1 MSTEENT
8 SMTVEEKTK
17 AWAEFEEILTLLKG
31 TLSSE
36 EVTKFTEA
44 FSLALTAHDA
54 QRRISGD
61 SYIFH
66 PLGVVRILV
75 DLQVD
80 LVTLEAAILHD
91 VVEDT
96 DTTLEEIEK
105 QFGAEVA
112 MLVDGVTKL
121 SRIEYKSKEEQK
133 MESHRKMLLAM
144 AKDLRVV
151 VIKLADRLHNM
162 RTLSFMNPEK
172 QKDTA
177 RETLEIF
184 APLAHRL
191 GMFNIKW
198 ELEDLG
204 FRYLEPEDYY
214 DLVEQVRQRREE
226 RQAVIQSAIDLIK
239 GKLDEVSIRAEING
253 RPKHLYSIWRKMQ
266 KDSKQLSEIYDLSA
280 IRIIVDSIKDCYGV
294 LGLVH
299 SLWKPIPGRFKD
311 FIAVPKS
318 NLYQSLH
325 TTIIGPTGTPI
336 EIQIRTQEMHRIAEY
351 GIAAHWRYK
360 EGQVAGSG
368 AKSFDEKLSWIRQL
382 LDWHQDMRDTKEFME
397 TLKVDVFADE
407 VFVFT
412 PRGDVIELPAGS
424 VPIDFAYRVHTDV
437 GNRCTGAKV
446 NGKIVPLHHKLKNG
460 DIVDVITTKGTGP
473 SWDWISIV
481 RSPETKN
488 KIRQWFKKQNRV
500 ENVAKGREALEKE
513 AKRLGYEFKEF
524 ASSEVLAEI
533 AKKHFGTEEDLLAA
547 MGYGGITV
555 NAVVVKLVDQ
565 YKRRH
570 KEAETAKII
579 ANASSGTQVLETK
592 EKKSKSKQS
601 HGILVNGEPG
611 MMIRIARCCNPV
623 PGDEV
628 VGYITRGRG
637 VTIHRSDC
645 VNVQSDGNEAERR
658 IPVSWD
664 RTSESEWYK
673 VGIEILAVDRP
684 GVLNELMAVVSDA
697 RTHISSI
704 NAKVDKNKQTLI
716 NFEVDVSNIKQLTTL
731 MTKLRKVK
739 DIYHVSR
746 ADNGKGGEPD

>member
-1 MSTEENT
+1 MTTEKKTE
-8 SMTVEEKTK
+8 MTAEEKKK
-17 AWAEFEEILTLLKG
+17 AWEEFESILELLKNS
-31 TLSSE
+31 LNPD
-36 EVTKFTEA
+36 EVKGLTDA
-44 FSLALTAHDA
+44 FSLSLSAHNS
-54 QRRISGD
+54 QRRVSGE

-66 PLGVVRILV
+66 PLGVLRILA

-96 DTTLEEIEK
+96 EITLEEIQK
-105 QFGAEVA
+105 QFGSEVA
-112 MLVDGVTKL
+112 MLVDGVTKI

-162 RTLSFMNPEK
+162 RTLSYMNPEK

-226 RQAVIQSAIDLIK
+226 RQADIQEAIDVIK
-239 GKLDEVSIRAEING
+239 EKLDEVPIKAEING
-253 RPKHLYSIWRKMQ
+253 RPKHLYSIWRKME
-266 KDSKQLSEIYDLSA
+266 KDHKQLGEIYDLSA
-280 IRIIVDSIKDCYGV
+280 IRVIVDSVKDCYGV
-294 LGLVH
+294 LGIVH
-299 SLWKPIPGRFKD
+299 TLWKPIPGRFKD

-318 NLYQSLH
+318 NMYQSLH
-325 TTIIGPTGTPI
+325 TTVISSNGTPI
-336 EIQIRTQEMHRIAEY
+336 EIQIRTHEMHRIAEY

-360 EGQVAGSG
+360 EGEIAGG
-368 AKSFDEKLSWIRQL
+368 KSFDEKLSWIRQL

-437 GNRCTGAKV
+437 GNRCTGARV
-446 NGKIVPLHHKLKNG
+446 NGKIVPLTHKLQNG
-460 DIVDVITTKGTGP
+460 DIVEVITTKGTGP

-488 KIRQWFKKQNRV
+488 KIRQWFKKQNRS
-500 ENVAKGREALEKE
+500 ENVQKGRESLEKE
-513 AKRLGYEFKEF
+513 AKRLGYDIKEF
-524 ASSEVLAEI
+524 ITSESLTEI
-533 AKKHFGTEEDLLAA
+533 AKKNFGTEDDLLAA
-547 MGYGGITV
+547 VGYGGTTV
-555 NAVVVKLVDQ
+555 NAVIIRLTEQ
-565 YKRRH
+565 YRRRH
-570 KEAETAKII
+570 KENELAKLTASGG
-579 ANASSGTQVLETK
+579 SSAVPEVKTK
-592 EKKSKSKQS
+592 RTKSKNS

-611 MMIRIARCCNPV
+611 MMVRIARCCNPV
-623 PGDEV
+623 PGDSI

-637 VTIHRSDC
+637 VTVHRLDC
-645 VNVQSDGNEAERR
+645 INVQGDGEEAERR
-658 IPVSWD
+658 IAVMWD
-664 RTSESEWYK
+664 GISENESYK

-684 GVLNELMAVVSDA
+684 GMLNELMAVIIEA
-697 RTHISSI
+697 KTHISSV
-704 NAKVDKNKQTLI
+704 NARVNRAKQITV
-716 NFEVDVSNIKQLTTL
+716 NFEVDVKNTNQLSNL
-731 MTKLRKVK
+731 MNKLQKIRDV
-739 DIYHVSR
+739 YQVGR
-746 ADNGKGGEPD
+746 ADNGKGSEAN

>member
-1 MSTEENT
+1 MTTEKKTE
-8 SMTVEEKTK
+8 MTAEERKK
-17 AWAEFEEILTLLKG
+17 AWEEFESILELLKNS
-31 TLSSE
+31 LSPD
-36 EVTKFTEA
+36 EVKELTDA
-44 FSLALTAHDA
+44 FSLALSAHNS
-54 QRRISGD
+54 QRRVSGE

-66 PLGVVRILV
+66 PLGVLRILA

-96 DTTLEEIEK
+96 EITLEEIQK
-105 QFGAEVA
+105 KFGSEVA
-112 MLVDGVTKL
+112 MLVDGVTKI

-162 RTLSFMNPEK
+162 RTLSYMNPEK

-226 RQAVIQSAIDLIK
+226 RQADIQEAIDVIK
-239 GKLDEVSIRAEING
+239 EKLDEVPIKAEING
-253 RPKHLYSIWRKMQ
+253 RPKHLYSIWRKME
-266 KDSKQLSEIYDLSA
+266 KDHKQLGEIYDLSA
-280 IRIIVDSIKDCYGV
+280 IRVIVDSVKDCYGV
-294 LGLVH
+294 LGIVH
-299 SLWKPIPGRFKD
+299 TLWKPIPGRFKD

-318 NLYQSLH
+318 NMYQSLH
-325 TTIIGPTGTPI
+325 TTVISSNGTPL
-336 EIQIRTQEMHRIAEY
+336 EIQIRTHEMHRIAEY

-360 EGQVAGSG
+360 EGEVAGG
-368 AKSFDEKLSWIRQL
+368 KSFDEKLSWIRQL

-437 GNRCTGAKV
+437 GNRCTGARV
-446 NGKIVPLHHKLKNG
+446 NGKIVPLTHKLQNG
-460 DIVDVITTKGTGP
+460 DIVEVITTKGTGP

-488 KIRQWFKKQNRV
+488 KIRQWFKKQNRS
-500 ENVAKGREALEKE
+500 ENVQKGRESLEKE
-513 AKRLGYEFKEF
+513 AKRLGYDIKEF
-524 ASSEVLAEI
+524 ITPEGLAEI
-533 AKKHFGTEEDLLAA
+533 AKKNFGTDDDLLAA
-547 MGYGGITV
+547 IGYGGITV
-555 NAVVVKLVDQ
+555 NAVMIRLTEQ
-565 YKRRH
+565 YRRKH
-570 KEAETAKII
+570 KENELAKLT
-579 ANASSGTQVLETK
+579 ASSGSSSVPEVKPKRT
-592 EKKSKSKQS
+592 KSKNS

-611 MMIRIARCCNPV
+611 MMVRIARCCNPV
-623 PGDEV
+623 PGDAI

-637 VTIHRSDC
+637 VTIHRLDC
-645 VNVQSDGNEAERR
+645 INVQGNGEEAERR
-658 IPVSWD
+658 IPVMWD
-664 RTSESEWYK
+664 GTNENESYK

-684 GVLNELMAVVSDA
+684 GMLNELMAVIIEA
-697 RTHISSI
+697 KTHISSV
-704 NAKVDKNKQTLI
+704 NARVNRTKQITV
-716 NFEVDVSNIKQLTTL
+716 NFEVDVKNTKQLSNL
-731 MTKLRKVK
+731 MNKLQKIRDV
-739 DIYHVSR
+739 YQVGR
-746 ADNGKGGEPD
+746 ADNGKGSEAN

>member
-1 MSTEENT
+1 MTTEKKTE
-8 SMTVEEKTK
+8 MTAEEKKK
-17 AWAEFEEILTLLKG
+17 AWEEFESILELLKNS
-31 TLSSE
+31 LNPD
-36 EVTKFTEA
+36 EVKGLTDA
-44 FSLALTAHDA
+44 FSLSLYAHNS
-54 QRRISGD
+54 QRRVSGE

-66 PLGVVRILV
+66 PLGVLRILA

-96 DTTLEEIEK
+96 EITLEEIQK
-105 QFGAEVA
+105 QFGSEVA
-112 MLVDGVTKL
+112 MLVDGVTKI

-162 RTLSFMNPEK
+162 RTLSYMNPEK

-226 RQAVIQSAIDLIK
+226 RQADIQEAIDVIK
-239 GKLDEVSIRAEING
+239 EKLDEVPIKAEING
-253 RPKHLYSIWRKMQ
+253 RPKHLYSIWRKME
-266 KDSKQLSEIYDLSA
+266 KDHKQLGEIYDLSA
-280 IRIIVDSIKDCYGV
+280 IRVIVDSVKDCYGV
-294 LGLVH
+294 LGIVH
-299 SLWKPIPGRFKD
+299 TLWKPIPGRFKD

-318 NLYQSLH
+318 NMYQSLH
-325 TTIIGPTGTPI
+325 TTVISSNGTPI
-336 EIQIRTQEMHRIAEY
+336 EIQIRTHEMHRIAEY

-360 EGQVAGSG
+360 EGEIAGG
-368 AKSFDEKLSWIRQL
+368 KSFDEKLSWIRQL

-437 GNRCTGAKV
+437 GNRCTGARV
-446 NGKIVPLHHKLKNG
+446 NGKIVPLTHKLQNG
-460 DIVDVITTKGTGP
+460 DIVEVITTKGTGP

-488 KIRQWFKKQNRV
+488 KIRQWFKKQNRS
-500 ENVAKGREALEKE
+500 ENVQKGRESLEKE
-513 AKRLGYEFKEF
+513 AKRLGYDIKEF
-524 ASSEVLAEI
+524 ITSESLTEI
-533 AKKHFGTEEDLLAA
+533 AKKNFGTEDDLLAA
-547 MGYGGITV
+547 VGYGGTTV
-555 NAVVVKLVDQ
+555 NAVIIRLTEQ
-565 YKRRH
+565 YRRRH
-570 KEAETAKII
+570 KENELAKLTASGG
-579 ANASSGTQVLETK
+579 SSAVPEVKTK
-592 EKKSKSKQS
+592 RTKSKNS

-611 MMIRIARCCNPV
+611 MMVRIARCCNPV
-623 PGDEV
+623 PGDSI

-637 VTIHRSDC
+637 VTVHRLDC
-645 VNVQSDGNEAERR
+645 INVQGDGVEAERR
-658 IPVSWD
+658 IAVMWD
-664 RTSESEWYK
+664 GISENESYK

-684 GVLNELMAVVSDA
+684 GMLNELMAVIIEA
-697 RTHISSI
+697 KTHISSV
-704 NAKVDKNKQTLI
+704 NARVNRAKQITV
-716 NFEVDVSNIKQLTTL
+716 NFEVDVKNTNQLSNL
-731 MTKLRKVK
+731 MNKLQKIRDV
-739 DIYHVSR
+739 YQVGR
-746 ADNGKGGEPD
+746 ADNGKGSEAN

>member
-1 MSTEENT
+1 
-8 SMTVEEKTK
+8 MTIEEKKK
-17 AWAEFEEILTLLKG
+17 AWEEFDSILELLKNS
-31 TLSSE
+31 LSPE
-36 EVTKFTEA
+36 EMEKLTDA
-44 FSLALTAHDA
+44 FSLALSAHNS
-54 QRRISGD
+54 QRRASGE

-66 PLGVVRILV
+66 PLGVLRILA

-80 LVTLEAAILHD
+80 LTTLEASILHD

-96 DTTLEEIEK
+96 EITLEDIQK
-105 QFGAEVA
+105 KFGSEVA
-112 MLVDGVTKL
+112 MLVDGVTKI

-162 RTLSFMNPEK
+162 RTLSYMNPEK
-172 QKDTA
+172 QKNTA

-204 FRYLEPEDYY
+204 FRYLESEDYY

-226 RQAVIQSAIDLIK
+226 RQADIQEAIDVIK
-239 GKLDEVSIRAEING
+239 EKLDEVSIKVEING
-253 RPKHLYSIWRKMQ
+253 RPKHLYSIWRKME
-266 KDSKQLSEIYDLSA
+266 KDHKQLGEIYDLSA
-280 IRIIVDSIKDCYGV
+280 IRVIVDSVKDCYGV
-294 LGLVH
+294 LGIVH

-318 NLYQSLH
+318 NMYQSLH
-325 TTIIGPTGTPI
+325 TTVIGSNGTPL
-336 EIQIRTQEMHRIAEY
+336 EIQIRTHEMHRIAEY

-360 EGQVAGSG
+360 EGEVVG

-412 PRGDVIELPAGS
+412 PKGDVIELPAGS

-437 GNRCTGAKV
+437 GNRCTGARV
-446 NGKIVPLHHKLKNG
+446 NGKMVPLTHKLQNG

-488 KIRQWFKKQNRV
+488 KIRQWFKKQNRS
-500 ENVAKGREALEKE
+500 ENMQKGRESLEKE
-513 AKRLGYEFKEF
+513 TKRLGYDIKEF
-524 ASSEVLAEI
+524 ITSESLSEI
-533 AKKHFGTEEDLLAA
+533 AKKNFGTEDDLLAA
-547 MGYGGITV
+547 IGYGGITV
-555 NAVVVKLVDQ
+555 NAVIIRLTEQYRRKHKENELAKLV
-565 YKRRH
+565 
-570 KEAETAKII
+570 
-579 ANASSGTQVLETK
+579 ASGGSSAIPEV
-592 EKKSKSKQS
+592 KSKKTKSKNS

-611 MMIRIARCCNPV
+611 MMVRIARCCNPV
-623 PGDEV
+623 PGDSI

-637 VTIHRSDC
+637 VTIHRLDC
-645 VNVQSDGNEAERR
+645 INVQGDGEEAERR
-658 IPVSWD
+658 IAVMWD
-664 RTSESEWYK
+664 GTSENESYK
-673 VGIEILAVDRP
+673 VGIEVLAVDRP
-684 GVLNELMAVVSDA
+684 GMLNELMAVIIEA
-697 RTHISSI
+697 KTHISSV
-704 NAKVDKNKQTLI
+704 NARVNRTKQITI
-716 NFEVDVSNIKQLTTL
+716 NFEVDVKNTNQLSNLMSKLQKIKYVYQ
-731 MTKLRKVK
+731 VG
-739 DIYHVSR
+739 R
-746 ADNGKGGEPD
+746 ADNGKGSEAN

>member
-1 MSTEENT
+1 MTTEKKIE
-8 SMTVEEKTK
+8 MTAEERKK
-17 AWAEFEEILTLLKG
+17 AWEEFESILELLKNS
-31 TLSSE
+31 LSQD
-36 EVTKFTEA
+36 EVKELTDA
-44 FSLALTAHDA
+44 FSLSLSAHNS
-54 QRRISGD
+54 QRRVSGE

-66 PLGVVRILV
+66 PLGVLRILA

-96 DTTLEEIEK
+96 EITLEEIQK
-105 QFGAEVA
+105 KFGSEVA
-112 MLVDGVTKL
+112 MLVDGVTKI

-162 RTLSFMNPEK
+162 RTLSYMNPEK

-226 RQAVIQSAIDLIK
+226 RQADIQEAIDVIK
-239 GKLDEVSIRAEING
+239 EKLDEVPIKAEING
-253 RPKHLYSIWRKMQ
+253 RPKHLYSIWRKME
-266 KDSKQLSEIYDLSA
+266 KDHKQLGEIYDLSA
-280 IRIIVDSIKDCYGV
+280 IRVIVDSVKDCYGV
-294 LGLVH
+294 LGIVH
-299 SLWKPIPGRFKD
+299 TLWKPIPGRFKD

-318 NLYQSLH
+318 NMYQSLH
-325 TTIIGPTGTPI
+325 TTVISSNGTPV
-336 EIQIRTQEMHRIAEY
+336 EIQIRTHEMHRIAEY

-360 EGQVAGSG
+360 EGEIAGG
-368 AKSFDEKLSWIRQL
+368 KSFDEKLSWIRQL

-437 GNRCTGAKV
+437 GNRCTGARV
-446 NGKIVPLHHKLKNG
+446 NGKIVPLTHKLQNG
-460 DIVDVITTKGTGP
+460 DIVEVITTKGTGP

-488 KIRQWFKKQNRV
+488 KIRQWFKKQNRS
-500 ENVAKGREALEKE
+500 ENVQKGRESLEKE
-513 AKRLGYEFKEF
+513 AKRLGYDIKEF
-524 ASSEVLAEI
+524 ITPESLTEI
-533 AKKHFGTEEDLLAA
+533 AKKNFGTEDDLLAA
-547 MGYGGITV
+547 VGYGGTTV
-555 NAVVVKLVDQ
+555 NAVMIRLTEQ
-565 YKRRH
+565 YRRRH
-570 KEAETAKII
+570 KENELAKL
-579 ANASSGTQVLETK
+579 ATSGGSSTVPEVK
-592 EKKSKSKQS
+592 PKRIKSKNS

-611 MMIRIARCCNPV
+611 MMVRIARCCNPV
-623 PGDEV
+623 PGDSI

-637 VTIHRSDC
+637 VTVHRLDC
-645 VNVQSDGNEAERR
+645 INVQGDGEEAERR
-658 IPVSWD
+658 IPVMWD
-664 RTSESEWYK
+664 GISENESYK

-684 GVLNELMAVVSDA
+684 GMLNELMAVIIEA
-697 RTHISSI
+697 KTHISSV
-704 NAKVDKNKQTLI
+704 NARVNRAKQITV
-716 NFEVDVSNIKQLTTL
+716 NFEVDVKNTNQLSNL
-731 MTKLRKVK
+731 MNKLQKIRDV
-739 DIYHVSR
+739 YQVGR
-746 ADNGKGGEPD
+746 ADNGKGSEAN

>member
-1 MSTEENT
+1 MTTEKKTE
-8 SMTVEEKTK
+8 MTFEERKK
-17 AWAEFEEILTLLKG
+17 AWEEFESILELLKNS
-31 TLSSE
+31 LSPD
-36 EVTKFTEA
+36 EVKELTDA
-44 FSLALTAHDA
+44 FSLSLSAHNS
-54 QRRISGD
+54 QRRVSGE

-66 PLGVVRILV
+66 PLGVLRILA

-96 DTTLEEIEK
+96 EITLEEIQK
-105 QFGAEVA
+105 KFGSEVA

-162 RTLSFMNPEK
+162 RTLSYMNPEK

-226 RQAVIQSAIDLIK
+226 RQADIQEAIDVIK
-239 GKLDEVSIRAEING
+239 EKLDEVPIKAEING
-253 RPKHLYSIWRKMQ
+253 RPKHLYSIWRKME
-266 KDSKQLSEIYDLSA
+266 KDHKQLGEIYDLSA
-280 IRIIVDSIKDCYGV
+280 IRVIVDSVKDCYGV
-294 LGLVH
+294 LGIVH
-299 SLWKPIPGRFKD
+299 TLWKPIPGRFKD

-325 TTIIGPTGTPI
+325 TTVISSNGTPL
-336 EIQIRTQEMHRIAEY
+336 EIQIRTHEMHRIAEY

-360 EGQVAGSG
+360 EGEIAGG
-368 AKSFDEKLSWIRQL
+368 KSFDEKLSWIRQL

-437 GNRCTGAKV
+437 GNRCTGARV
-446 NGKIVPLHHKLKNG
+446 NGKIVPLTHKLQNG
-460 DIVDVITTKGTGP
+460 DIVEVITTKGTGP
-473 SWDWISIV
+473 SWDWISLV

-488 KIRQWFKKQNRV
+488 KIRQWFKKQNRS
-500 ENVAKGREALEKE
+500 ENVQKGRESLEKE
-513 AKRLGYEFKEF
+513 AKRLGYDIKEF
-524 ASSEVLAEI
+524 ITSEGLGEI
-533 AKKHFGTEEDLLAA
+533 AKKNFGTEDDLLAA
-547 MGYGGITV
+547 VGYGGTTV
-555 NAVVVKLVDQ
+555 NAIMIRLTEQ
-565 YKRRH
+565 YRRKH
-570 KEAETAKII
+570 KENELAKL
-579 ANASSGTQVLETK
+579 ATSSGSSSVPEVK
-592 EKKSKSKQS
+592 PKKINSKNS

-611 MMIRIARCCNPV
+611 MMVRIARCCNPV
-623 PGDEV
+623 PGDAI

-637 VTIHRSDC
+637 VTIHRLDC
-645 VNVQSDGNEAERR
+645 INVQGDGEEAERR
-658 IPVSWD
+658 ITVMWD
-664 RTSESEWYK
+664 GTSENESYK

-684 GVLNELMAVVSDA
+684 GMLNELMAVIIEA
-697 RTHISSI
+697 KTHISSV
-704 NAKVDKNKQTLI
+704 NARVNRTKQITV
-716 NFEVDVSNIKQLTTL
+716 NFEVDVKNTNQLSNL
-731 MTKLRKVK
+731 MNKLQKIRDV
-739 DIYHVSR
+739 YQVGR
-746 ADNGKGGEPD
+746 ADNGKGSEVN